1 MDWQE
6 INKKR
11 AIITF
16 WLFPL
21 VLSVLYWFFSPLV
34 PEGGRIFIFKLFEM
48 TVYWSNR
55 VDLVL
60 YFTLPGPT
68 YVAVSFVGC
77 VVPLVASVILL
88 VYTEKLRNKAIM
100 PAAILTIFLST
111 IALLMFH
118 VVIPEQGVI
127 AATAIV
133 PIVFLQ
139 CVFMNMQKEE
149 NKEVVVL
156 STYWCTFFSI
166 LIGDILVRYTDDLPI
181 LTIIGGATFLDG
193 LWILPFLL
201 ACVAFL
207 IMTN

>member
-21 VLSVLYWFFSPLV
+21 ILSVLYWFFSPLV
-34 PEGGRIFIFKLFEM
+34 PEGGLIFLFRLFEIA
-48 TVYWSNR
+48 VYWSNR

-68 YVAVSFVGC
+68 YIAVSFVGC
-77 VVPLVASVILL
+77 VVPLVNSVIFL

-100 PAAILTIFLST
+100 PAAALIILLST
-111 IALLMFH
+111 VALLMLH
-118 VVIPEQGVI
+118 VAIPEQGVI
-127 AATAIV
+127 AAAAIV

-139 CVFMNMQKEE
+139 CVFINMQKEE
-149 NKEVVVL
+149 NVKVVVL
-156 STYWCTFFSI
+156 STYWCTFFSV
-166 LIGDILVRYTDDLPI
+166 LIGDILVRYTDDLSI
-181 LTIIGGATFLDG
+181 LTITGGATFLDG
-193 LWILPFLL
+193 LWLLPFQL
-201 ACVAFL
+201 AFVAFL
-207 IMTN
+207 IMND